1 MKCQEDLE
9 DVMKLKVWGKGL
21 TIEKGMLATQK
32 TCVRKRERERERERV
47 HVCEREITLCVCL
60 T

>member
-9 DVMKLKVWGKGL
+9 DVMKLKVLGKGM

-32 TCVRKRERERERERV
+32 ACVCVCVCIRERERGS
-47 HVCEREITLCVCL
+47 TCV
-60 T
+60 